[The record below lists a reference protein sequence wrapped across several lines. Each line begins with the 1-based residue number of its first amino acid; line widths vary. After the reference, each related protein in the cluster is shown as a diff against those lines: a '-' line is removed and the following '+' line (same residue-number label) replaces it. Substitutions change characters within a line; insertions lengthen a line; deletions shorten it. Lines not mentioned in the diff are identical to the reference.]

1 MKIVTDIEKI
11 DEVLNRA
18 TTEVIDREHLKKL
31 LMSGRA
37 LRVKFGIDPTSPHIH
52 LGHSVAL
59 LKLRQFQDLGHKIV
73 FLIGDFTAMIGD
85 PSGRS
90 ETRKRLTEK
99 EVKQNAKTYLN
110 QAGKILNVRQLEI
123 RHNADWFKKG
133 GADLLLEIT
142 SAVTLQ
148 RTIERDDF
156 QKRLKEDQHIGMV
169 ETLYPL
175 LQGYD
180 SVALKSDVEIGG
192 NDQKFNLLMGRR
204 MQRHYNQSEQ
214 DVLMVPLLIGT
225 DGVRKMSKSFDNYIA
240 FGDAPDEM
248 YGKIMSIPD
257 SLMEMYW
264 IALTRK
270 PVVEVNAL
278 IGRVARGANPRDVK
292 MELAKEIVKMY
303 HGEKA
308 AAKAVETWHQI
319 HQAGQKPTDMQ
330 TYKAKKREM
339 PIIDLLVESGLCA
352 SKSEARRLIEQKGI
366 RVNDQE
372 VEDVNT
378 VIKIDKA
385 TTIQKGKN
393 TFLKIT

>member
-1 MKIVTDIEKI
+1 MKVITDEARVN
-11 DEVLNRA
+11 EVLDRA

-31 LMSGRA
+31 LMSGKQ

-90 ETRKRLTEK
+90 ETRKRLSEK
-99 EVKQNAKTYLN
+99 EVKQNAKTYLS
-110 QAGKILNVRQLEI
+110 QASKILNVRKLEI

-133 GADLLLEIT
+133 GAGLLLEIT

-156 QKRLKEDQHIGMV
+156 QKRLKSDQEIGMV

-180 SVALKSDVEIGG
+180 SVALKADVEIGG

-204 MQRHYNQSEQ
+204 MQRHYNQPEQ
-214 DVLMVPLLIGT
+214 DVLMMSLIIGT
-225 DGVRKMSKSFDNYIA
+225 DGSRKMSKSFDNYIA
-240 FGDAPDEM
+240 VTDEAEKM
-248 YGKIMSIPD
+248 YGKVMSISD
-257 SLMEMYW
+257 SLLEMYW
-264 IALTRK
+264 MALTSR
-270 PVVEVNAL
+270 PVAEVNAL
-278 IGRVARGANPRDVK
+278 IGSMAEGANPRDVK
-292 MELAKEIVKMY
+292 MELAREIVKMY

-308 AAKAVETWHQI
+308 AAKATEAWHQI
-319 HQAGQKPTDMQ
+319 HQAGQLPTEIQ

-339 PIIDLLVESGLCA
+339 SIMDLLVESGLSA
-352 SKSEARRLIEQKGI
+352 SKSDARRLIAQKGVKI
-366 RVNDQE
+366 NGAE
-372 VEDVNT
+372 ITNLEEM
-378 VIKIDKA
+378 IKIDGE
-385 TTIQKGKN
+385 IILQKGKN
-393 TFLKIT
+393 TFLKII

>member
-1 MKIVTDIEKI
+1 MRIITDEARVN
-11 DEVLNRA
+11 EVLDRA
-18 TTEVIDREHLKKL
+18 TTEVIDREHLKKQ
-31 LMSGRA
+31 LMSGKQ

-85 PSGRS
+85 PSGRN

-99 EVKQNAKTYLN
+99 EVNENAKTYLK
-110 QAGKILNVRQLEI
+110 QAGKILDVGKLEI

-133 GADLLLEIT
+133 GAGLLLEIT

-156 QKRLKEDQHIGMV
+156 QKRLKADQEIGMV

-180 SVALKSDVEIGG
+180 SVAIKSDVEIGG

-204 MQRHYNQSEQ
+204 MQRHYNQPEQ
-214 DVLMVPLLIGT
+214 DVLMVPLLLGT

-240 FGDAPDEM
+240 VTDEAGQM

-257 SLMEMYW
+257 SLLETYW
-264 IALTRK
+264 LALTKK
-270 PVVEVNAL
+270 PVADVTAL
-278 IGRVARGANPRDVK
+278 MQRVTRGENPRDIK
-292 MELAKEIVKMY
+292 MELAREIVSLY
-303 HGEKA
+303 HGSKVA
-308 AAKAVETWHQI
+308 DKAVTAWHQI
-319 HQAGQKPTDMQ
+319 HQAGQVPTDIK
-330 TYKAKKREM
+330 THKASKREM

-352 SKSEARRLIEQKGI
+352 SKSDARRILEQKGV
-366 RVNDQE
+366 RLNGKE
-372 VEDVNT
+372 VSPTDVVT
-378 VIKIDKA
+378 VKGE
-385 TTIQKGKN
+385 TVIQKGKN
-393 TFLKIT
+393 SFIKVV

>member
-1 MKIVTDIEKI
+1 MKIIT
-11 DEVLNRA
+11 DEVQVNEVLDRA
-18 TTEVIDREHLKKL
+18 TTEVIDREHLKKQ
-31 LMSGRA
+31 LMSGRQ

-52 LGHSVAL
+52 LGHSAVL

-90 ETRKRLTEK
+90 ETRKRLSEK
-99 EVKQNAKTYLN
+99 EVKQNAKTYLS
-110 QAGKILNVRQLEI
+110 QASKILNVRTLEI

-133 GADLLLEIT
+133 SAALLLEIT
-142 SAVTLQ
+142 SAVTVQ
-148 RTIERDDF
+148 RTMERDDF
-156 QKRLKEDQHIGMV
+156 QKRLKADQEIGMV

-180 SVALKSDVEIGG
+180 SVAVKADVEIGG
-192 NDQKFNLLMGRR
+192 NDQMFNLLMGRR
-204 MQRHYNQSEQ
+204 MQRHYKQTEQ

-225 DGVRKMSKSFDNYIA
+225 DGMRKMSKSFDNYIA
-240 FGDAPDEM
+240 FSDAPAEM
-248 YGKIMSIPD
+248 YGKVMSIPD
-257 SLMEMYW
+257 SLLEMYW
-264 IALTRK
+264 MALTRK
-270 PVVEVNAL
+270 PVTEVTAL
-278 IGRVARGANPRDVK
+278 IGGAANPRDVK
-292 MELAKEIVKMY
+292 MELAREIVKMY

-308 AAKAVETWHQI
+308 ATKAVEAWHSV
-319 HQAGQKPTDMQ
+319 HQAGQKPTDMK
-330 TYKAKKREM
+330 THKASKREM

-366 RVNDQE
+366 RVNDQDVIE
-372 VEDVNT
+372 VNAT
-378 VIKIDKA
+378 IKIDKA